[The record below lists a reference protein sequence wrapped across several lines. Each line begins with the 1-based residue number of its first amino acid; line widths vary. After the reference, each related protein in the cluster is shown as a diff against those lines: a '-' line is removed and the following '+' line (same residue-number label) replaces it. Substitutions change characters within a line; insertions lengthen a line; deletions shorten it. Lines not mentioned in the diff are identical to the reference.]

1 MPKKVMFSLL
11 DRASNGDEL
20 LQILDSF
27 ADESSEVS
35 NNEPTT
41 DPIDFW

>member
-11 DRASNGDEL
+11 DRANNGDEL

-27 ADESSEVS
+27 TEDSPEVS
-35 NNEPTT
+35 IEPTA
-41 DPIDFW
+41 DPIDL